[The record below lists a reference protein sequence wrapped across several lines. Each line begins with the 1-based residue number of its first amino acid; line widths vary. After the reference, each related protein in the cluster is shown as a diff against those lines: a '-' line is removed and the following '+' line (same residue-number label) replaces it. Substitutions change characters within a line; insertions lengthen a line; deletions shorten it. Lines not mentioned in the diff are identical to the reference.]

1 MSDSQI
7 VKTSLAR
14 PHAVGSPSAS
24 GCVCWG
30 GGGVLFH
37 KMEVQL
43 SNLNDNI
50 NITIRH
56 EFHFFLFLR
65 NRGATVESK

>member
-1 MSDSQI
+1 MR
-7 VKTSLAR
+7 LGLR
-14 PHAVGSPSAS
+14 PPAAV
-24 GCVCWG
+24 CVGG

-50 NITIRH
+50 SITIRH